1 MRLELPGEDDG
12 LSHDREHLCDEGVQ
26 LCQHGEG
33 GDAEQVVGRL
43 GEEGG
48 GREQI

>member
-1 MRLELPGEDDG
+1 MVLELPGEDDC
-12 LSHDREHLCDEGVQ
+12 LSHGREHLCVEGVQ

-33 GDAEQVVGRL
+33 GDAEQVVVRL